1 RQNAVMAFASRLFSV
16 KFIIGV
22 AASIFLNKK

>member
-1 RQNAVMAFASRLFSV
+1 VMAFASRLFSV